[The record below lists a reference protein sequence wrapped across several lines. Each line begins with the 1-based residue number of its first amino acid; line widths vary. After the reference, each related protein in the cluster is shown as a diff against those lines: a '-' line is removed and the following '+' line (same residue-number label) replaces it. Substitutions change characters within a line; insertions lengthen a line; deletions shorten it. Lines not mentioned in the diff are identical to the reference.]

1 MASSTLS
8 SFANSRLLI
17 SPLILAAS
25 ASVDDE
31 QEELRHECQ
40 SWTCSETPERAT
52 MAMVVAANATASRAN
67 DVVECN
73 DGVDEREH
81 EQEGCC
87 NESYELGSR
96 WPGQSFLLL
105 LLLGP
110 GYYTIQCVRQ

>member
-1 MASSTLS
+1 VPELDLLGDPGESITDICQCPELVSRCHCTLI
-8 SFANSRLLI
+8 ARN
-17 SPLILAAS
+17 
-25 ASVDDE
+25 D
-31 QEELRHECQ
+31 
-40 SWTCSETPERAT
+40 TT
-52 MAMVVAANATASRAN
+52 MAMVVAANATATRAN